1 MIFFCYLI
9 ISIILFE
16 KTKYAFLN
24 ECQFKEKEMKCD
36 NFSNFAELNFSSFSG
51 SNVSKLVL
59 IPIEYMSFDM
69 DSFSLSE
76 LNIMP
81 NSTLVL
87 RQFND
92 FPFYFSDLLR
102 NFSILDLDNSSLK
115 FSAKPIS
122 TTSTTQSTTFEFIA
136 DNSTNTTPENNSTT
150 NIIIDSDTKE
160 SINTEYII
168 NK

>member
-69 DSFSLSE
+69 NSLSLAQKKDIE
-76 LNIMP
+76 
-81 NSTLVL
+81 
-87 RQFND
+87 
-92 FPFYFSDLLR
+92 
-102 NFSILDLDNSSLK
+102 NF
-115 FSAKPIS
+115 
-122 TTSTTQSTTFEFIA
+122 
-136 DNSTNTTPENNSTT
+136 
-150 NIIIDSDTKE
+150 
-160 SINTEYII
+160 
-168 NK
+168 